1 MPKILDRV
9 AVEGWG
15 RDEVVQKFPRGGL
28 GDIKLG
34 SQLIVNPGETA
45 VFVRGG
51 EALGTF
57 EPGRYTLT
65 TENIPFL
72 TDLFEKG
79 LFGGANVF
87 TADVYFVKTTDMTLK
102 WGTVNPIIVEHP
114 QRMPGA
120 SAIVGNG
127 TYVVKVKEPW
137 RFLNAMDAFR
147 ESVQQTDIKH
157 RLDPMLAVMIAD
169 KLSELAAAKNLGP
182 AQLQSFTKDLN
193 DLLVALLQEEF
204 DAIGMTLVTFA
215 INMTLHPDSLKV
227 VTNMGYGTS
236 YVQKQQA
243 DALMAAA
250 SNPSGGALSEVG
262 FGAMGMAA
270 MQQQQMQQQLMQ
282 QQWLAQQQTG
292 QGGATPPAGTGAPT
306 SGAPAGNAPTG
317 GAMPMPDVMTPEQ
330 AAEFLQVTPDDIIAA
345 IDAGELKAKKIGAAY
360 RISKANLEAYLA
372 G

>member
-1 MPKILDRV
+1 MAKIFDRV
-9 AVEGWG
+9 AIEGWQ
-15 RDEVVQKFPRGGL
+15 RDEVVQKFPREGL

-51 EALGTF
+51 EPMGTF
-57 EPGRYTLT
+57 TPGRYTLT
-65 TENIPFL
+65 TENIPML
-72 TDLFEKG
+72 TDLLEKG

-127 TYVVKVKEPW
+127 TYVTRVKEPW

-147 ESVQQTDIKH
+147 PSVRFQEIKN
-157 RLDPMLAVMIAD
+157 RLDPMLALMIQD
-169 KLSELAAAKNLGP
+169 KLSELAIAKQLGP

-193 DLLVALLQEEF
+193 DLLVGLLQEEF
-204 DAIGMTLVTFA
+204 DAIGMVLVDFA
-215 INMTLHPDSLKV
+215 ITMSLHPESLKV
-227 VTNMGYGTS
+227 VTNMGYGTT

-250 SNPSGGALSEVG
+250 SNESGSALGEVG

-270 MQQQQMQQQLMQ
+270 MQQQQMLQ
-282 QQWLAQQQTG
+282 QQWLQQQQAAA
-292 QGGATPPAGTGAPT
+292 QGGQAAPPPPAGGT
-306 SGAPAGNAPTG
+306 PAAG
-317 GAMPMPDVMTPEQ
+317 GPAAMPDVMTPEQ
-330 AAEFLQVTPDDIIAA
+330 AAAVLQVTPDDVIAA
-345 IDAGELKAKKIGAAY
+345 IEAGELTAKKIGGGY
-360 RISKANLEAYLA
+360 RISKANLEAYLS

>member
-15 RDEVVQKFPRGGL
+15 RDEIVQKFPRGGL

-57 EPGRYTLT
+57 QPGRYTLT
-65 TENIPFL
+65 SENIPFL
-72 TDLFEKG
+72 TDLLEAG

-127 TYVVKVKEPW
+127 TYVVKVAEPW

-147 ESVQQTDIKH
+147 ESVRQQDIKL
-157 RLDPMLAVMIAD
+157 RLDPMLAIMIAD
-169 KLSELAAAKNLGP
+169 KMSELAVAKNLGP

-193 DLLVALLQEEF
+193 AMLIGLLQEEF
-204 DAIGMTLVTFA
+204 DAIGMALVDFA

-236 YVQKQQA
+236 YVQMQQA
-243 DALMAAA
+243 DALLAAA
-250 SNPSGGALSEVG
+250 GNPSGGALSEVG

-270 MQQQQMQQQLMQ
+270 MQQQQMVQQQLAQQMLQ
-282 QQWLAQQQTG
+282 QQAA
-292 QGGATPPAGTGAPT
+292 QGGAAATPPAATPAP
-306 SGAPAGNAPTG
+306 SSPAA
-317 GAMPMPDVMTPEQ
+317 MPDVMTPEQ
-330 AAEFLQVTPDDIIAA
+330 AAGFLQVTAEDVLAA
-345 IDAGELKAKKIGAAY
+345 IEAGELKAKKIGAAY
-360 RISKANLEAYLA
+360 RISKASLEAYLA